1 MMFIVTRF
9 LRRALAAACLVGL
22 APGAAHAGLVTG
34 EWDPQFGSF
43 LPGLSWQARASLLVP
58 NACSAQADGIY
69 TTASGPCQIVGNP
82 FVSVWLRMFDT
93 GFADPNNFFEANVGP
108 IVHTANWNF
117 MGSITS
123 VSNVRV
129 ASGQVVG
136 FTSNPGFAQTVVC
149 VALCFTSPVLE
160 SWPSEAGGN
169 VFRLDFDTDGP
180 NLTCLAC
187 RTNINLPA
195 GTVDVA
201 STAADLTQFLV
212 TYNDDPGATPK
223 FTDTQGNAL
232 GARLNNVGEYLG
244 QFTTPGGPVPEP
256 GALLL
261 AMTALAGIGLARR
274 RKA

>member
-1 MMFIVTRF
+1 M
-9 LRRALAAACLVGL
+9 
-22 APGAAHAGLVTG
+22 
-34 EWDPQFGSF
+34 
-43 LPGLSWQARASLLVP
+43 
-58 NACSAQADGIY
+58 
-69 TTASGPCQIVGNP
+69 
-82 FVSVWLRMFDT
+82 LRMFDT

-149 VALCFTSPVLE
+149 TNYDFINNVCLVPLE

-212 TYNDDPGATPK
+212 TYTDAEGEAPK
-223 FTDTQGNAL
+223 FTDGQGNTR
-232 GARLNNVGEYLG
+232 GARLNSVGEYLG
-244 QFTTPGGPVPEP
+244 QATTPGGAVVPEP